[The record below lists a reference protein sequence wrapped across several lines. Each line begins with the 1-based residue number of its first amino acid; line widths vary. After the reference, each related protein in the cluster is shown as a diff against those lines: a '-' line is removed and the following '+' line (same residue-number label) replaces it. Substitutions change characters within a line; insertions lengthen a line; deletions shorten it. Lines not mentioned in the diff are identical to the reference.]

1 MFAPVIPALND
12 DEMEAVLTAAAEAG
26 ARSAGYVMLRM
37 PLEIKDLFREW
48 LVAHAPDRGK
58 HVLSLMKSMR
68 GGKDY
73 DAAWGKRMSGSGPY
87 ANMIAQRFQIAVRR
101 LHLNERHQPLDVTKF
116 RRPAKAGDQLAL
128 AI

>member
-1 MFAPVIPALND
+1 
-12 DEMEAVLTAAAEAG
+12 MEAVLEAAAEAG

-48 LVAHAPDRGK
+48 LAEHAPDRGK
-58 HVLSLMKSMR
+58 HVLSLMKAMR

-73 DAAWGKRMSGSGPY
+73 DATWGKRMSGSGPY
-87 ANMIAQRFQIAVRR
+87 AQMIRQRFQIATRR
-101 LHLNERHQPLDVTKF
+101 FGLNEKHTPLDTAQF
-116 RRPAKAGDQLAL
+116 RRPARAGDQLAL